1 MKVAILTDT
10 NSGISTQEAEKLGI
24 FVMPM
29 PVIIDD
35 EVFFEGQ
42 NISEEQF
49 YEALQ
54 SDRKVSTSQPSPGD
68 LLDQWD
74 EILKD
79 YDQLV
84 YIPMSSGLSNSC
96 MAATGLAL
104 DYEGKVFV
112 ADNHRISVTL
122 RNSVLAARKLADQSA
137 DASQIKDFLEK
148 EAYHSIIYLAVNT
161 LDFLKKGGRITPAA
175 AMLGSVLNIKPI
187 LTIQGEKLDSF
198 AKVRGNMKKCE
209 LKMLE
214 ALQADFLKRF
224 PDTPEAHLQ
233 IGLAGAG
240 LSEAEIDEWAKIIRG
255 GFPSAQIYYNPLSA
269 SIACHTGPGAV
280 GIGMSADSI

>member
-68 LLDQWD
+68 LLDPWD

-122 RNSVLAARKLADQSA
+122 RNSVLAAKKLADQGA

-240 LSEAEIDEWAKIIRG
+240 LSEAEIDEWTKIIRG
-255 GFPSAQIYYNPLSA
+255 GFPSAQIFYNPLSA